1 MSHPDPHAPNH
12 HPLGPVL
19 RRTDPDESRQVRRRA
34 VALIVVCLALLSAAW
49 LMHPSPTGAQ
59 THVQAG
65 LPACS
70 WWKAGIPCP
79 TCGMTTAF
87 AHSVRGDWLAAIA
100 AQPAGWLVFVA
111 VAVILI
117 QSVREL
123 ATGVGIRVNWYRVSP
138 YRVTAVIAA
147 IVLFAW
153 IYKILATRA
162 HFE

>member
-1 MSHPDPHAPNH
+1 
-12 HPLGPVL
+12 
-19 RRTDPDESRQVRRRA
+19 
-34 VALIVVCLALLSAAW
+34 
-49 LMHPSPTGAQ
+49 
-59 THVQAG
+59 
-65 LPACS
+65 
-70 WWKAGIPCP
+70 
-79 TCGMTTAF
+79 MTTAF

-111 VAVILI
+111 VAVLLI

-147 IVLFAW
+147 MVLLAW